1 MKMEW
6 KDAEEIR
13 QCLSTCGCSQEEI
26 RRYIQVV
33 EHGTKADQLCW
44 LKRQRRM
51 LMDQVHEAQ
60 RNVDCIDYLI
70 KDTEL

>member
-1 MKMEW
+1 MKW

-13 QCLSTCGCSQEEI
+13 QCLSACGCSQEEI
-26 RRYIQVV
+26 QRYIQVV

-51 LMDQVHEAQ
+51 LMDQVHRAQ
-60 RNVDCIDYLI
+60 RNLDCIDYLI
-70 KDTEL
+70 KNTEL